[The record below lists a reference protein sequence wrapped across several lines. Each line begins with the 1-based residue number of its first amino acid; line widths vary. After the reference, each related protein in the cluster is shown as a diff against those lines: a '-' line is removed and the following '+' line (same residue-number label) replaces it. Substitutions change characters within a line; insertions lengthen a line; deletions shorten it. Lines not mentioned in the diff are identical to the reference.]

1 MTQNSVTK
9 KTPHITINEARSA
22 EDIAAVKAIFLDY
35 ARSLNFDLCFQDF
48 DQEMATFPGNYGEP
62 EGALI
67 LAHVDGMPA
76 GAVGLRLQK
85 RDADIGV
92 ICEMKRLY
100 VRDDFRG
107 LGLGRKLA
115 EAIVK
120 QGASIGYAAMR
131 LDTVAAMTEAIG
143 LYRSMGFEEIDPYYN
158 SILEKPEYY
167 QLLLS

>member
-1 MTQNSVTK
+1 MK
-9 KTPHITINEARSA
+9 DPPHITINKARSA
-22 EDIAAVKAIFLDY
+22 EDIAAVKTMFLAY
-35 ARSLNFDLCFQDF
+35 ARSLNFDLSFQDF

-67 LAHVDGMPA
+67 LARVDGVPA

-100 VRDDFRG
+100 VGDDFRG

-115 EAIVK
+115 EAIVC
-120 QGASIGYAAMR
+120 QGANIGYAAMR
-131 LDTVAAMTEAIG
+131 LDTVAAMTQAIG
-143 LYRSMGFEEIDPYYN
+143 LYRSMGFQEIDPYYN